1 MPSDPHTTGASG
13 ADTSGTSSPGAG
25 TGGGTWPGP
34 DVSRPTSPGAGSTD
48 PYPVVPG
55 TTGAGAA
62 TAATPGATPG
72 TTGSHARTDYVDDR
86 TGTDYPDTG
95 YAAGATGVGRSPAAG
110 QHGDPSD
117 LSLGE
122 LFAEV
127 SRDLSTLVRQEVE
140 LAKAEATTSAKRAG
154 KGAGMLGGA
163 GYAGHLTVLF
173 LSIALWWGLGALIGR
188 GWSALVV
195 AVIWG
200 IVAAVLYSRGRK
212 ELDRTPG
219 MPQTADT
226 VKKIPNA
233 VRGNEEKNR

>member
-1 MPSDPHTTGASG
+1 MRTDPDPYGTGASGASG
-13 ADTSGTSSPGAG
+13 ADTSGTSSPGTG

-55 TTGAGAA
+55 TTGAA
-62 TAATPGATPG
+62 TAATPD
-72 TTGSHARTDYVDDR
+72 TTGSHARTDYADDR

-95 YAAGATGVGRSPAAG
+95 YAAGATGVGRGPAAG

-127 SRDLSTLVRQEVE
+127 SRDLSTLVRQEIE